1 MSIIDDLTPVYYRL
15 QRIGLQRNES
25 DVVAIADLTILNA
38 AGTVLATHN
47 PSATLTPAEK
57 QALAGFVNR
66 ELAAFEAATGLTEWI
81 GGVSDRNTLRSKA
94 CHCQE

>member
-15 QRIGLQRNES
+15 MRIGLQRDGL

-38 AGTVLATHN
+38 EGTVLTTHN
-47 PSATLTPAEK
+47 PSTTLTPAEK

-66 ELAAFEAATGLTEWI
+66 ELAAFETTTGLTEW
-81 GGVSDRNTLRSKA
+81 V
-94 CHCQE
+94 EEE